1 MYKLAS
7 LLPLAALALPSSAV
21 AQQDMVTVQLPTFSM
36 FTVSTTVLVPD
47 RGSAYLGGVG
57 RASAGSNQFGPA
69 PAPAAMGA
77 GGIDRQAAGVQVSVW
92 IHDFRA
98 LEPTGISGNSALHLT
113 GAANSAAAARETQT
127 GRAPAALSVSDWKA
141 LRAQQAAEQ
150 QQEVIALAEKAAAAV
165 EQGNTAAARIY
176 LQMALRRADDTLR
189 PTIAAELKNLTQTR
203 VAERP

>member
-1 MYKLAS
+1 MHKRAW
-7 LLPLAALALPSSAV
+7 LLPLAALAMPSPAM

-47 RGSAYLGGVG
+47 RGGAYLGGVG

-77 GGIDRQAAGVQVSVW
+77 GGIERQAAGVQVSVW

-98 LEPTGISGNSALHLT
+98 LEPTGTPS
-113 GAANSAAAARETQT
+113 GAALQLSGAATTAAAAREPQ
-127 GRAPAALSVSDWKA
+127 AQSPAIRSVSDWKA

-150 QQEVIALAEKAAAAV
+150 QQEVLELAEKAAAAA

-189 PTIAAELKNLTQTR
+189 PTIVAELKNLAQPR